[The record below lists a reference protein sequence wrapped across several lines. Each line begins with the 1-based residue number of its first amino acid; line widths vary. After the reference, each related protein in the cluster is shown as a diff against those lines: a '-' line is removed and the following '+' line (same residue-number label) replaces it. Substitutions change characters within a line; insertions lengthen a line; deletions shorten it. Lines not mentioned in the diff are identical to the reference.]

1 MTFGKSEFE
10 DRYERV
16 RAALRETGMDAVL
29 VTNPE
34 TVEYLG
40 AGAGLDL
47 AWYRQFSRSIDFPTI
62 AVVPKTGTPTLIVH
76 NVFEDIVRQATD
88 GACELRTYYERG
100 SGGRSY
106 VPLTV
111 DALEDICPTESTVGI
126 EIGSGTTTDLKLGV
140 PLGAVEA
147 IQERLPKTEFLDAGD
162 LLRSVRMAKTDA
174 ELDCIRRATAAIDA
188 TFEEMFEEI
197 EPGMSETDVVSVCNR
212 LVSEHGAR
220 PIWTLA
226 CTNPFEILPRPDVTL
241 DAGDTL
247 FLDIG
252 ATVGG
257 YHSDY
262 NRMAV
267 VGEPTDE
274 QIEHNRIAAT
284 VTNELAEAVKPGVTP
299 ADIVERCR
307 AEYRSRGLGPT
318 LGLTSETKIGHSI
331 GLTLSEAPQLTG
343 YDETTL
349 EPGMVLCIEPA
360 VLTDEEFF
368 MSEQIVVVTDDG
380 SEVVSGADQALASI
394 TYSSGCDCSHT

>member
-1 MTFGKSEFE
+1 MTFGTSEFE

-16 RAALRETGMDAVL
+16 RTALRTTGIDAVL

-34 TVEYLG
+34 TIEYLG
-40 AGAGLDL
+40 AGAGFDL
-47 AWYRQFSRSIDFPTI
+47 AWYRQFARSIDFPTI
-62 AVVPKTGTPTLIVH
+62 AVVPEGGPTTLIVH
-76 NVFEDIVRQATD
+76 NIFEDIVRQATD
-88 GACELRTYYERG
+88 GACEVLTYYEQG
-100 SGGRSY
+100 AAGARSY
-106 VPLTV
+106 VQLTV
-111 DALEDICPTESTVGI
+111 DTLTDVCPPEPNVGI

-140 PLGAVEA
+140 PLEA
-147 IQERLPKTEFLDAGD
+147 MQEIQKRLPNTEFVNAGD
-162 LLRSVRMAKTDA
+162 LLRSIRMVKTDA
-174 ELDCIRRATAAIDA
+174 ELDCIHRATAAIDA
-188 TFEEMFEEI
+188 TFECVFEEI
-197 EPGMSETDVVSVCNR
+197 EPGMSETDIVSVCNR
-212 LVSEHGAR
+212 LVSEHSAR
-220 PIWTLA
+220 PVWTLA

-241 DAGDTL
+241 DQGDTL

-267 VGEPTDE
+267 VGEPSSE

-284 VTNELAEAVKPGVTP
+284 VTNELANAVKPGLTP

-307 AEYRSRGLGPT
+307 SEYRSRGLGPT

-331 GLTLSEAPQLTG
+331 GLTLSEAPQVTG

-349 EPGMVLCIEPA
+349 EPGMVLCLEPA

-380 SEVVSGADQALASI
+380 AEVISSADQELASI
-394 TYSSGCDCSHT
+394 T